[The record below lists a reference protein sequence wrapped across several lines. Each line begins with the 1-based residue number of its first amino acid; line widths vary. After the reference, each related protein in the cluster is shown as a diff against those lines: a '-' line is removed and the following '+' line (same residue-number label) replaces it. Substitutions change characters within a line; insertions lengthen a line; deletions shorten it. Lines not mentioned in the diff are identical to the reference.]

1 MPICKH
7 AFSKLPGVP
16 LTSDGFVEHL
26 PLPEHSRSFARLSP
40 GAQVLV
46 FTTRVKR
53 KATID
58 LVTESFT
65 KPKRKRDNRKCK
77 A

>member
-1 MPICKH
+1 MHFQSSQVP
-7 AFSKLPGVP
+7 P

-26 PLPEHSRSFARLSP
+26 PLPEHSRPFARLSP
-40 GAQVLV
+40 GTQVLV
-46 FTTRVKR
+46 FTTRVNR
-53 KATID
+53 NATMD